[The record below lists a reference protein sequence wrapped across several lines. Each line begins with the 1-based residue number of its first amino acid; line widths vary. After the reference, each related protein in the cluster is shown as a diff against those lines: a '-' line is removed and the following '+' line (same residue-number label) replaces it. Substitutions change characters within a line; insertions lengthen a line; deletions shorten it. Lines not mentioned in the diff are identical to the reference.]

1 MSRGTIIKLVFPW
14 YIAILIN
21 FLLYRHVIT
30 NKTISSEDIKT
41 LRTEKTLGGD
51 DIILTKNKDGGI
63 QIAFT
68 DASSRKKRE
77 MSIFITL
84 FITVLFQIRK

>member
-1 MSRGTIIKLVFPW
+1 MFFHG
-14 YIAILIN
+14 IAILIN
-21 FLLYRHVIT
+21 PLLYRHVIK

-51 DIILTKNKDGGI
+51 DIILTKKGDVGI

-68 DASSRKKRE
+68 DASLRKKRE
-77 MSIFITL
+77 MSVFL
-84 FITVLFQIRK
+84 PLLITVLFQIRK

>member
-1 MSRGTIIKLVFPW
+1 M
-14 YIAILIN
+14 
-21 FLLYRHVIT
+21 
-30 NKTISSEDIKT
+30 
-41 LRTEKTLGGD
+41 RTEKTLGGD

-77 MSIFITL
+77 MSVFIPVH
-84 FITVLFQIRK
+84 ITVLFQISKYLN

>member
-1 MSRGTIIKLVFPW
+1 MFFHG
-14 YIAILIN
+14 IAILIN
-21 FLLYRHVIT
+21 PLLYRHVIK

-51 DIILTKNKDGGI
+51 DIILTKKDGGI

-77 MSIFITL
+77 MSVFIPL
-84 FITVLFQIRK
+84 LITVLFLIRK

>member
-1 MSRGTIIKLVFPW
+1 MFFHGFT
-14 YIAILIN
+14 ILIN
-21 FLLYRHVIT
+21 PLLYRHVIK

-68 DASSRKKRE
+68 DTSSRKKRE
-77 MSIFITL
+77 MSVFIPL
-84 FITVLFQIRK
+84 LNHSPISD